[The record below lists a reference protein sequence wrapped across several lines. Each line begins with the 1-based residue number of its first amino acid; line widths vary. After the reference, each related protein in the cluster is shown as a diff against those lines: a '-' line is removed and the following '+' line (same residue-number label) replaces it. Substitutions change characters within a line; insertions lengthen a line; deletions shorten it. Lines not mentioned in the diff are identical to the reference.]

1 MKACDDFW
9 IENWKMNIL
18 HIIWLFTLKKIA
30 EKFSIIQLFDKFKNI
45 KIQMTIIYIYVFS
58 IIVIAILNYVLIFTE
73 LVTKILN
80 I

>member
-73 LVTKILN
+73 
-80 I
+80 

>member
-73 LVTKILN
+73 LVTKMLYI
-80 I
+80 